1 MTKTFINFF
10 FLIDYKMRSTFA
22 AFPHTYSAYH
32 LRINKDLFMKQK
44 CQLQMGIAKYKNV
57 ATPVTTRGI
66 ITTHQHFQMSYIT

>member
-1 MTKTFINFF
+1 MTKTFTNFF

-44 CQLQMGIAKYKNV
+44 CQLQMDITQNKNA
-57 ATPVTTRGI
+57 ATRLEALIP
-66 ITTHQHFQMSYIT
+66 